1 MKRAA
6 SGLSGLPDPPDGL
19 RGWPWTRPGWYFTRT
34 KPGDPKWPRIT
45 IVTPSYQQGRFL
57 EETVRSVLL
66 QGYSDLEYFICDGG
80 SNDESVEILRRYEPC
95 LSGWVSEPDG
105 GQAAAINRGLGSGTG
120 EIMGWLNADD
130 CLLPGAL
137 RRIAEAFLQDSS
149 RTVVTGLHRV
159 HDVDSRWL
167 FNQFDAFPT
176 DCNVRHYCSIYQETT
191 YWRRRVWESVGPLD
205 EGKQFAMD
213 YDYWQR
219 LIAAGFHFTLLPHF
233 LGVFRTH
240 AEAKSTKWLDVQ
252 RRELEEIYSAQ
263 GIAVDELEAKE
274 RLGLDFF
281 VRRDLLYLLAR
292 AGAPARL
299 LVWVAKQL
307 SSHRIWPFLRFL
319 HDSAYGYRFERAQEV
334 RATRAAAGRAAVRN
348 AWRQRKLP
356 LGPPV
361 STQRSARLQRL
372 DRPALTELTT
382 PTVPDGLFLAR
393 GWHVLEAGADG
404 EPFRWASAQAEI
416 AVTRPTHTHRRVRLE
431 IEPGP
436 GVNDAAFE
444 LQVRGRHGDL
454 VRGAWIS
461 GRSVVACELPLDETP
476 LQLFR
481 LEAARGGRVF
491 ARDPR
496 VMNFRLFGMAW
507 SDDLSWDATSR
518 LCEAETPPEAAGT
531 GLQRL
536 SEEGLGRPGPPDEIF
551 LGRGWHRLEVHGP
564 VFWRWAGPC
573 ARLVIQRPTGR
584 RRVLRLDLEPGPGV
598 ARQPFD
604 LWLLDQGGQTIAQR
618 RVQARSTLDV
628 ELPLEPAAAACFD
641 IEIPGGGRRIATD
654 PRLLN
659 FCLYR
664 IGWADVW

>member
-1 MKRAA
+1 
-6 SGLSGLPDPPDGL
+6 
-19 RGWPWTRPGWYFTRT
+19 
-34 KPGDPKWPRIT
+34 
-45 IVTPSYQQGRFL
+45 L

-66 QGYSDLEYFICDGG
+66 QGYSNLEYFVCDGG
-80 SNDESVEILRRYEPC
+80 SSDESVEILRRYDRF
-95 LSGWVSEPDG
+95 LSGWVSERDG
-105 GQAAAINRGLGSGTG
+105 GQAAAINRGLRSGTG

-149 RTVVTGLHRV
+149 RTVVTGLRRV
-159 HDVDSRWL
+159 HDVDSRWR
-167 FNQFDAFPT
+167 FNQFDALPT
-176 DCNVRHYCSIYQETT
+176 DWNVRHYCSIYQETT
-191 YWRRRVWESVGPLD
+191 YWRRRVWETVGPLD

-219 LIAAGFHFTLLPHF
+219 LIAAGFHFTLVPHF

-252 RRELEEIYSAQ
+252 RRELEEIYSAHC
-263 GIAVDELEAKE
+263 IAVDELEAKE

-281 VRRDLLYLLAR
+281 VRRDLLYLLGK

-307 SSHRIWPFLRFL
+307 SSHRIWPFLRFC
-319 HDSAYGYRFERAQEV
+319 HDSAYGYRFERAREV
-334 RATRAAAGRAAVRN
+334 HATRAVAGRAAVRN

-356 LGPPV
+356 LGPPA

-372 DRPALTELTT
+372 DRPAPTELST
-382 PTVPDGLFLAR
+382 PTAPDGIFLAR

-404 EPFRWASAQAEI
+404 EPFRWASGQAEI
-416 AVTRPTHTHRRVRLE
+416 AVTRPTHTQRRLRLE

-444 LQVRGRHGDL
+444 LQLRGQHGDL
-454 VRGAWIS
+454 VQSAWVS
-461 GRSVVACELPLDETP
+461 GRSVVACELPLDEP
-476 LQLFR
+476 PPHLFR
-481 LEAARGGRVF
+481 LEASRGGRVF
-491 ARDPR
+491 AWDPR

-507 SDDLSWDATSR
+507 SDDISWDATSR
-518 LCEAETPPEAAGT
+518 PGEAETPPAAVEA
-531 GLQRL
+531 GLRRL
-536 SEEGLGRPGPPDEIF
+536 AEEGLGRPGPPDEIF
-551 LGRGWHRLEVHGP
+551 LGRGWHRLEVDGP
-564 VFWRWAGPC
+564 IFWRWAGPC
-573 ARLVIQRPTGR
+573 ARFVIQRPTGR

-604 LWLLDQGGQTIAQR
+604 LWLLDQGGQAIAQR
-618 RVQARSTLDV
+618 RVQARSTLDID
-628 ELPLEPAAAACFD
+628 LPLQPAAAACFD
-641 IEIPGGGRRIATD
+641 FEIPDGGRRIATD
-654 PRLLN
+654 PRILN

-664 IGWADVW
+664 IGWADA